1 MVDAAKAE
9 VLDVPARV
17 PVEALPVIDL
27 LIPLV
32 RATMMDMRLC
42 EGGPMGRAQNFRNSH
57 VPCKCFGVW
66 WLEFL
71 WSLEF
76 EV

>member
-42 EGGPMGRAQNFRNSH
+42 EGRRGGGDNKNGDGAQCFNSGH
-57 VPCKCFGVW
+57 RFSPH
-66 WLEFL
+66 
-71 WSLEF
+71 
-76 EV
+76 